1 MECSDARDLMHS
13 ASNGKYLI
21 RPQLSSHALTVT
33 VRPRSRRLSQD
44 QVRFIS
50 TPAGK
55 LMITESLQGKP
66 NSHHETIH
74 LTDKTPGQA

>member
-1 MECSDARDLMHS
+1 MERSDVRGLACS

-21 RPQLSSHALTVT
+21 RPQLSSHVLTIT
-33 VRPRSRRLSQD
+33 VCPRLRRSSRD
-44 QVRFIS
+44 QVGFIS

-55 LMITESLQGKP
+55 LTITESLQGKP

-74 LTDKTPGQA
+74 LTDKTLG